1 MGVIRCAGCGS
12 KVNSESPGCPECGAD
27 PRTGHSLHVL
37 ANSERA
43 EFPRSCYLGGLPW
56 APTQLKGKLIFTAER
71 VGFEDRLPDALLWT
85 AEMVSVDVADS
96 QTAKV
101 GISTGAK
108 VGLVAAGA
116 LTFGIA
122 GVAAAAFMS
131 GADKVNRVT
140 LVVTIEH
147 DGSAAQALFILDD
160 FYPNNVRDRLA
171 PLLDAVGV
179 PLNLSMG
186 QAPSPEG
193 GR

>member
-1 MGVIRCAGCGS
+1 MGVIKCAGCGS

-27 PRTGHSLHVL
+27 PRTGQSLHVS
-37 ANSERA
+37 ANPERA

-56 APTQLKGKLIFTAER
+56 APTQQKGKLIFTRER
-71 VGFEDRLPDALLWT
+71 VGFEDWLPDILLWT
-85 AEMVSVDVADS
+85 ADIVSVDVADS
-96 QTAKV
+96 ETAKV

-122 GVAAAAFMS
+122 GVAGAAFMS

-140 LVVTIEH
+140 LVVSIER
-147 DGSAAQALFILDD
+147 DGSAAQAFFYLDD

-171 PLLDAVGV
+171 PLLGAIGV

-186 QAPSPEG
+186 HAPSPEDS
-193 GR
+193 R